1 MKPAKN
7 EGPIRLVLADV
18 NETLVLVQRL
28 SSFVPIFFAKA
39 SLTLYLW
46 LGMTV
51 VIAAIEAADGG
62 GPVARGRNSERVEE
76 TLGQRRRV

>member
-1 MKPAKN
+1 MKAPSALSWPMWT
-7 EGPIRLVLADV
+7 EPWCSL
-18 NETLVLVQRL
+18 ETL
-28 SSFVPIFFAKA
+28 FVRSNLLREGLANPLF
-39 SLTLYLW
+39 W